1 MSQCRSRVGVDG
13 GPARASVKAK
23 AAFLSVQ
30 EVIIDTIDIVDGLE
44 RLIVVI
50 VGELD

>member
-1 MSQCRSRVGVDG
+1 
-13 GPARASVKAK
+13 
-23 AAFLSVQ
+23 LSVQ